1 MIDICSAWW
10 TSTNTFGP
18 LYWCLPYRLVR
29 GAHSVLISYHFP
41 QQALWILD
49 ASLHP
54 SKKYLGIFAHT
65 CIATFTE
72 ILHGFKI
79 ELQERVLQKCFL
91 LILIL
96 IENRNVAKLWLYFN
110 TKSSSTLQRNGYG
123 SISLFLKFISEI
135 IIEISFMGLLFF
147 RHWPA
152 FICRLEKSACM
163 IG

>member
-10 TSTNTFGP
+10 TSTNKFGP

-54 SKKYLGIFAHT
+54 SKNYLGIFAHT

-79 ELQERVLQKCFL
+79 ELQERVLQKWFL

-96 IENRNVAKLWLYFN
+96 IENGNDSQIMVLFQCTININHANTSLYMN
-110 TKSSSTLQRNGYG
+110 NGYR
-123 SISLFLKFISEI
+123 SITFFLKFISEI
-135 IIEISFMGLLFF
+135 IIETSFMGF
-147 RHWPA
+147 
-152 FICRLEKSACM
+152 
-163 IG
+163 